1 MMETMQVW
9 GNLENLSGSLP
20 SIFAGILVVIIFM
33 IIIFMIV
40 GTNIMWEKNADLPL
54 WRGPVLVILEM
65 VDGTV
70 LLLVLLGLFV

>member
-1 MMETMQVW
+1 
-9 GNLENLSGSLP
+9 
-20 SIFAGILVVIIFM
+20 M